1 MIKSMIFLGFL
12 VDGVK
17 KPMDIRGEAR
27 GAKRSALRT
36 QIRAFFSGEGV
47 K

>member
-17 KPMDIRGEAR
+17 KRVYAWGKARVSIR
-27 GAKRSALRT
+27 SVLRT